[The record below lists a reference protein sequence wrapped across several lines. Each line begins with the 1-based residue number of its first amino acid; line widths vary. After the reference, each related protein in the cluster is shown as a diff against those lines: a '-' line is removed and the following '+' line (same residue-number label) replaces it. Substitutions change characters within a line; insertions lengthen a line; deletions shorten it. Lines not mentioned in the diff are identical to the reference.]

1 MNLHWYTCVF
11 ETWNVR
17 LTNPFVRNI
26 SPCLY
31 FWNTKNPS
39 FPWELT
45 SLPKGYFPQR
55 KMFVG
60 GWVTIYSE
68 EQFLYTLF
76 LLSHIIEPLYASCFL
91 SHSHLKVS
99 QTPPARR
106 DPHILGQHTPADL
119 ICSYRF
125 ELYSFDIS
133 NWSSNWCII
142 EEPALKGDFLAI
154 LPSYYHSIQGW
165 LMEMES

>member
-1 MNLHWYTCVF
+1 MYFKDTFRQILLKNTYYPWYQNSPYFVCGLLLWKQGNLNLHWYTCVF

-91 SHSHLKVS
+91 SHSTWKSLRPLQHAETLHSCPVQK
-99 QTPPARR
+99 TP
-106 DPHILGQHTPADL
+106 QV
-119 ICSYRF
+119 
-125 ELYSFDIS
+125 
-133 NWSSNWCII
+133 
-142 EEPALKGDFLAI
+142 
-154 LPSYYHSIQGW
+154 
-165 LMEMES
+165 